1 MTTAGSRAAR
11 VGPEG
16 SSGVPRGGSEARDYE
31 DLFVRWEQLYKRA
44 HYGKIH
50 IKGREVPVVDSRQGT
65 SQFYVMPQ
73 FEELALS
80 QWVIFVRDHTGVPSG
95 RHTHQGGIAI
105 FGIEGDGF
113 SVVNGR
119 RFDWSAEDAVLLP
132 IVPGG
137 LDHQHFRARDDR
149 PSKFMGIIY
158 EPLVVALGA
167 EMVQLEPQTRQG
179 EWAPPAE
186 GGAARDEG
194 AMVVATAPT
203 LAGLLEQRERQRRA
217 VHPPALIR
225 GVDLPLDDTPFGGL
239 RWYTHPAARGFGG
252 TAPMLLF
259 TQRLAPGQ
267 VTDLLVTPG
276 NGIMFV
282 LAGDPTIELDGG
294 SYACE
299 KSDMVLVPPRRD
311 GVTVGVRAGRQGSR
325 IVVALANL
333 SGLAGLAMGADLALR
348 PRG

>member
-1 MTTAGSRAAR
+1 MTAPAR
-11 VGPEG
+11 DG
-16 SSGVPRGGSEARDYE
+16 SSGLDARDYE
-31 DLFVRWEQLYKRA
+31 GLFVRWERLYERA
-44 HYGKIH
+44 HRGKVH
-50 IKGREVPVVDSRQGT
+50 IRGREVPVVDSRQGT

-105 FGIEGDGF
+105 FGVEGDGF
-113 SVVNGR
+113 SVVNDR
-119 RFDWSAEDAVLLP
+119 RFDWSAEDSVLLP

-179 EWAPPAE
+179 KWAPPPD
-186 GGAARDEG
+186 GGAAG
-194 AMVVATAPT
+194 ADAGMVAPTAPT
-203 LAGLLEQRERQRRA
+203 LAGLLEMRERQRR
-217 VHPPALIR
+217 VLHPPALIR
-225 GVDLPLDDTPFGGL
+225 RADLPADETGFGEL
-239 RWYTHPAARGFGG
+239 RWYIHPAARGFAG

-267 VTDLLVTPG
+267 ETDLLATPG

-282 LAGDPTIELDGG
+282 LQGDPTIEIDGEA
-294 SYACE
+294 YACE
-299 KSDMVLVPPRRD
+299 ARDMVLVPPRRD
-311 GVTVGVRAGRQGSR
+311 GVTVGVRAGREESR

-333 SGLAGLAMGADLALR
+333 AGLAGLAMGAELALR
-348 PRG
+348 GRR

>member
-1 MTTAGSRAAR
+1 MQAAK
-11 VGPEG
+11 
-16 SSGVPRGGSEARDYE
+16 ARDYE
-31 DLFVRWEQLYKRA
+31 GLFVRWEELYKRA
-44 HYGKIH
+44 HYGKVH

-73 FEELALS
+73 FEELALT

-105 FGIEGDGF
+105 FGVEGDGF

-158 EPLVVALGA
+158 EPLVVGLGA

-179 EWAPPAE
+179 QWSPH
-186 GGAARDEG
+186 RDEG
-194 AMVVATAPT
+194 ERRQDLAAAAAPT
-203 LAGLLEQRERQRRA
+203 LAGLLEMRERQKRTL
-217 VHPPALIR
+217 HPPALIR
-225 GVDLPLDDTPFGGL
+225 RAELAVDDGSFGEL
-239 RWYTHPAARGFGG
+239 RWYIHPALPGFAG

-259 TQRLAPGQ
+259 TQLLAPGRE
-267 VTDLLVTPG
+267 TDLLSTPG
-276 NGIMFV
+276 NGLMFV
-282 LAGDPTIELDGG
+282 LDGDPTVEVDGE
-294 SYACE
+294 SYQCE

-311 GVTVGVRAGRQGSR
+311 GVTVGVRAGRQKSR

-348 PRG
+348 KRA

>member
-1 MTTAGSRAAR
+1 MSATPRTTD
-11 VGPEG
+11 
-16 SSGVPRGGSEARDYE
+16 ARDYE
-31 DLFVRWEQLYKRA
+31 GLFVRWEELYKRA
-44 HYGKIH
+44 HYGKVH
-50 IKGREVPVVDSRQGT
+50 IKGSEVPVVDSRQGT

-73 FEELALS
+73 FEELALT

-105 FGIEGDGF
+105 FAVEGEGF

-158 EPLVVALGA
+158 EPLVVGLGA
-167 EMVQLEPQTRQG
+167 EMVQLEPQTRQS
-179 EWAPPAE
+179 EWEPAFATGAGGDGQVAAAPS
-186 GGAARDEG
+186 
-194 AMVVATAPT
+194 PT
-203 LAGLLEQRERQRRA
+203 LAGLLEMRERQRRA
-217 VHPPALIR
+217 LHPPALIR
-225 GVDLPLDDTPFGGL
+225 RGDLRIDETAFGEL
-239 RWYTHPAARGFGG
+239 RWYIHPASPGFAG
-252 TAPMLLF
+252 TAPMFLF
-259 TQRLAPGQ
+259 TQRLTAGRE
-267 VTDLLVTPG
+267 TDLLVTPG

-282 LAGDPTIELDGG
+282 LQGDPAVEVDGVW
-294 SYACE
+294 YQCE
-299 KSDMVLVPPRRD
+299 KGDMVLVPPRRD
-311 GVTVGVRAGRQGSR
+311 GVTVGVRAGRQESR

-348 PRG
+348 KRGR

>member
-1 MTTAGSRAAR
+1 MTSIQ
-11 VGPEG
+11 
-16 SSGVPRGGSEARDYE
+16 ARDYE
-31 DLFVRWEQLYKRA
+31 GLFVRWEELYKRA
-44 HYGKIH
+44 HYGKVH
-50 IKGREVPVVDSRQGT
+50 IRGREVPVVDSRQGT

-73 FEELALS
+73 FEELALT
-80 QWVIFVRDHTGVPSG
+80 QWVVFVRDHTGVPSG

-149 PSKFMGIIY
+149 PSRFMGIIY

-167 EMVQLEPQTRQG
+167 EMAQLEPQTRAS
-179 EWAPPAE
+179 EWAPPTEAVRA
-186 GGAARDEG
+186 GARPSPDGSG
-194 AMVVATAPT
+194 AMVTTAAPT
-203 LAGLLEQRERQRRA
+203 LAGLLEMRERQRRA
-217 VHPPALIR
+217 LHPPALIQR
-225 GVDLPLDDTPFGGL
+225 ADLPVDETPFGEL
-239 RWYTHPAARGFGG
+239 RWYIHPAAPGFAG

-259 TQRLAPGQ
+259 TQRLGPGRES
-267 VTDLLVTPG
+267 DLLATPG

-282 LAGDPTIELDGG
+282 LQGDPAIEIDGEP
-294 SYACE
+294 YACE
-299 KSDMVLVPPRRD
+299 KGDMVLVPPRRD
-311 GVTVGVRAGRQGSR
+311 GVTVGARAGRAEAR

-333 SGLAGLAMGADLALR
+333 SGLGGLAMGADLALR
-348 PRG
+348 ERPR